1 MPSVRAL
8 SSLVLVGALS
18 VGCGGD
24 SPTSPSRQE
33 ITLVSSQPLSG
44 ATITTGCPAST
55 RFICTD
61 QLALAF
67 DVRFDRTIQEA
78 WLNVEFRT
86 DTGQRCAGATSRIAP
101 LVSRVESRATTRITL
116 LSTLP
121 DVDTPLCALP
131 ATTTHIV
138 ATLVDGSSAPNAV
151 LLTRS
156 FSATYTF
163 GHPGEWDY

>member
-1 MPSVRAL
+1 MQSVRAL
-8 SSLVLVGALS
+8 SSVVLVGALS
-18 VGCGGD
+18 VACGGD
-24 SPTSPSRQE
+24 PPTSPSAQE
-33 ITLVSSQPLSG
+33 ITLVSNQPLSG
-44 ATITTGCPAST
+44 ATITTGCPAPT
-55 RFICTD
+55 RFLCTD

-86 DTGQRCAGATSRIAP
+86 STGQTCAGATSRLAP

-121 DVDTPLCALP
+121 DVGVPLCELP
-131 ATTTHIV
+131 VTTTHIV
-138 ATLVDGSSAPNAV
+138 ATLVDTSSRAP
-151 LLTRS
+151 LLTRA

-163 GHPGEWDY
+163 AKAP